1 MDTYDFFLFSKL
13 FDIIIKTKMPY
24 DDLYPITCY
33 YYEQFTNQ
41 DNDESIGLYN
51 PNPEDLEM
59 LHAIAKAVK
68 DNNADIGFGFDGD
81 GDRVGVIDNTGM
93 KSFQIKLDY

>member
-41 DNDESIGLYN
+41 DNDESIGLYEAIETYLKN
-51 PNPEDLEM
+51 NKETIIKDL
-59 LHAIAKAVK
+59 
-68 DNNADIGFGFDGD
+68 
-81 GDRVGVIDNTGM
+81 
-93 KSFQIKLDY
+93 